1 VIAWSSTPARA
12 IGGLRMLLDRP
23 EWRGSAHAPAIRAVL
38 YQRVADPDET
48 IRMLTAQ
55 AIHLIQPTDG
65 KRLSLI
71 RDRLLAE
78 THSTVRAILLSQLGF
93 VLSSKAAEVDQLL
106 AELGR
111 SADWL
116 VFATRAATARLTSDN
131 ASTEEAT
138 DEAFAEGER
147 LRVAVQLVLVLALRH
162 QQAFAVELV
171 GRWFAHPLEYP
182 QIFKHTVY
190 ELRNLGMLDPSRQ
203 EAVAARTF
211 ALLRQA
217 TEPLV
222 ATVEEQASA
231 VVQEPEVLR
240 SAVQLADAVVDQIY
254 FASGALDDRRTAT
267 AIGDRQS
274 RVARGGVKLFYELSM
289 PLLER
294 LVQVRYPSI
303 THRIV
308 ETLAYLADYDPK
320 RVFLA
325 VHDAVTPAQ
334 GYEYE
339 RMGVDLVIGLIKLY
353 LADYRDIL
361 TSDEACL
368 IALREI
374 LEAFVRVGWP
384 SAVALAY
391 ELPDAFR

>member
-1 VIAWSSTPARA
+1 
-12 IGGLRMLLDRP
+12 
-23 EWRGSAHAPAIRAVL
+23 
-38 YQRVADPDET
+38 
-48 IRMLTAQ
+48 
-55 AIHLIQPTDG
+55 
-65 KRLSLI
+65 
-71 RDRLLAE
+71 
-78 THSTVRAILLSQLGF
+78 VRAILLSQLGF

-111 SADWL
+111 SADWP
-116 VFATRAATARLTSDN
+116 VFATRTAIARLTSDD

-171 GRWFAHPLEYP
+171 GRWFAHPVEYP
-182 QIFKHTVY
+182 QIFKHAVY
-190 ELRNLGMLDPSRQ
+190 ELRNLGMLDTSRQ
-203 EAVAARTF
+203 EAMVARTL

-217 TEPLV
+217 TESLV
-222 ATVEEQASA
+222 ATVDEQASA
-231 VVQEPEVLR
+231 VVQERDVLR

-254 FASGALDDRRTAT
+254 FASGALDDRRTAS

-274 RVARGGVKLFYELSM
+274 RVARGDVKLFYELSM

-294 LVQVRYPSI
+294 LVHVRYPSI

-374 LEAFVRVGWP
+374 LEAFVQVGWP

-391 ELPDAFR
+391 EFPDAFR